1 MYWVKLS
8 GRAPVAT
15 ITCGHRVAQVSV
27 RCPIFPLK
35 DFTPHCIAQF
45 QRHVDVY
52 IIEENFPID
61 EDRKVEIFST
71 LIDGD
76 IDIEPSEEE
85 FVMWL
90 ISNGFQPKGT
100 YHKVVVK
107 ETESEEENI
116 VSPEVSEEDGKVD
129 DVSVQESDTVNE
141 VTSDEKPKSVGKK
154 KGARRGRTNKRKR
167 K

>member
-1 MYWVKLS
+1 M
-8 GRAPVAT
+8 
-15 ITCGHRVAQVSV
+15 
-27 RCPIFPLK
+27 
-35 DFTPHCIAQF
+35 
-45 QRHVDVY
+45 
-52 IIEENFPID
+52 
-61 EDRKVEIFST
+61 
-71 LIDGD
+71 DGD

-100 YHKVVVK
+100 YHKVIVK

-116 VSPEVSEEDGKVD
+116 MPPEVDEENGKV

-154 KGARRGRTNKRKR
+154 KGARRSRTNKRKR